1 MHTIGSGAHG
11 PQAAQAIRHA
21 AAQNG
26 VWSLGNFGGVPP
38 KSAMLHPSA
47 SDATALASGSSVTDI
62 LQQSVS
68 VEDYRFIFN
77 SAGVGMVRRRP
88 RLTSQCFWSNTHGS
102 RLVVCMQAVSS
113 MGGSLIDCNELF
125 SRLSGYTKQEL
136 CALTIFNLT
145 ARCDLQ
151 SAFDLISQMI
161 SPPIEDDDVSK
172 QVLLRGMLKHRN
184 DLGLSVS
191 LVKGENGVA
200 KCFCITLIKS
210 PTSPFSPEEPVPVS
224 FEAVLRNGNLKGPGT
239 LDTLSSAKAGSTG
252 KFIATT
258 PAFTSG

>member
-1 MHTIGSGAHG
+1 
-11 PQAAQAIRHA
+11 
-21 AAQNG
+21 
-26 VWSLGNFGGVPP
+26 
-38 KSAMLHPSA
+38 
-47 SDATALASGSSVTDI
+47 
-62 LQQSVS
+62 
-68 VEDYRFIFN
+68 
-77 SAGVGMVRRRP
+77 
-88 RLTSQCFWSNTHGS
+88 
-102 RLVVCMQAVSS
+102 

-125 SRLSGYTKQEL
+125 SRLSGYSKQEL

-161 SPPIEDDDVSK
+161 SPPSEDDDDVPK

-200 KCFCITLIKS
+200 KCFCITLIKCPS
-210 PTSPFSPEEPVPVS
+210 SPFSAEEPVPVS
-224 FEAVLRNGNLKGPGT
+224 FETVLRNEGGKGAASDT
-239 LDTLSSAKAGSTG
+239 LDTLSSAMAGSTG

>member
-1 MHTIGSGAHG
+1 
-11 PQAAQAIRHA
+11 
-21 AAQNG
+21 
-26 VWSLGNFGGVPP
+26 
-38 KSAMLHPSA
+38 
-47 SDATALASGSSVTDI
+47 
-62 LQQSVS
+62 
-68 VEDYRFIFN
+68 
-77 SAGVGMVRRRP
+77 
-88 RLTSQCFWSNTHGS
+88 
-102 RLVVCMQAVSS
+102 

-161 SPPIEDDDVSK
+161 SPPVEDDEVAPK
-172 QVLLRGMLKHRN
+172 QVLLRGMLKQRT

-200 KCFCITLIKS
+200 KCFCITLIKN
-210 PTSPFSPEEPVPVS
+210 PPSPFSTEEPVPVS
-224 FEAVLRNGNLKGPGT
+224 FDAVLRNGHGNMAAPGT
-239 LDTLSSAKAGSTG
+239 LDTLSSSMAGSTG
-252 KFIATT
+252 KLIATT

>member
-1 MHTIGSGAHG
+1 
-11 PQAAQAIRHA
+11 
-21 AAQNG
+21 
-26 VWSLGNFGGVPP
+26 
-38 KSAMLHPSA
+38 
-47 SDATALASGSSVTDI
+47 
-62 LQQSVS
+62 
-68 VEDYRFIFN
+68 
-77 SAGVGMVRRRP
+77 
-88 RLTSQCFWSNTHGS
+88 
-102 RLVVCMQAVSS
+102 

-161 SPPIEDDDVSK
+161 SPPVEDDEVAPK

-210 PTSPFSPEEPVPVS
+210 PCSPFSTEEPVPAS
-224 FEAVLRNGNLKGPGT
+224 FEAVLRNGDGSSAAPGT
-239 LDTLSSAKAGSTG
+239 LDTLSSSTAGSTG
-252 KFIATT
+252 KLIATT